1 MSRHNDYD
9 AHRHLSSSKAA
20 VVATK
25 PKLKRK
31 YLPVGTVLTWM
42 AYAVI
47 VAVVSYIFRSAL

>member
-9 AHRHLSSSKAA
+9 AHRHLSSSKAG
-20 VVATK
+20 VVAPK

-31 YLPVGTVLTWM
+31 SLRVGTVLTWM